1 MLFGLPEQTVISVAV
16 VILIIIVLLV
26 IWALRFPED
35 D

>member
-1 MLFGLPEQTVISVAV
+1 MLFGLPQHTILAV
-16 VILIIIVLLV
+16 GVVTLIIIILLV